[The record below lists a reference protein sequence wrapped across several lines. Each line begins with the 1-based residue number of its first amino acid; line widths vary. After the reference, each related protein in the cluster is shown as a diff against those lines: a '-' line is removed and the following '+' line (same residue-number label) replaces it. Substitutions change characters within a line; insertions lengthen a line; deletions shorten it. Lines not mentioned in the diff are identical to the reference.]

1 MVDTMK
7 EVSRRLYELGIVP
20 VVKLERPQD
29 ALPLGEA
36 LCRGGLPVAEVTFRT
51 EAAEESIRT
60 LSQKLPEMLVGAGTV
75 HSVEQAGTALAAG
88 AKFIVTPGF
97 NEKVVRFC
105 LEREV
110 PVYPGCNGTSDLE
123 RALDLG
129 LDEVK
134 FFPAEQSGGLRTL
147 KGLFAPYGGMRFMP
161 TGGITTENMN
171 AYLACPQI
179 LAVGGSWMV
188 KESLLAAGNFAEVER
203 RTREAVETMHGF
215 TLRHVGLNCRNE
227 AEALGAAEQ
236 FAKAFGWTVRD
247 AGGGVFAGTAVEA
260 VKKPY
265 LGRLGHLAVATNNVD
280 RARAYLAAKGFTFR
294 EETAQYD
301 GAGRLK
307 LIYLEQE
314 LSGFAVHLILTAD

>member
-1 MVDTMK
+1 MCKAMK
-7 EVSRRLYELGIVP
+7 EVSQRIYELGIVP

-60 LSQKLPEMLVGAGTV
+60 LAQKLPELLVGAGTV
-75 HSVEQAGTALAAG
+75 HSAAQAETALNAG
-88 AKFIVTPGF
+88 ARFIVTPGF
-97 NEKVVRFC
+97 NEKVVRLC
-105 LEREV
+105 RDRDV
-110 PVYPGCNGTSDLE
+110 PVYPGCSGAGDLE

-134 FFPAEQSGGLRTL
+134 FFPAEASGGLKTL
-147 KGLFAPYGGMRFMP
+147 KSLFAPYQGMRFMP

-171 AYLACPQI
+171 DYLRCPQI

-188 KESLLAAGNFAEVER
+188 KESLIAAGNFAEVER
-203 RTREAVETMHGF
+203 QTREAVETMHGF
-215 TLRHVGLNCRNE
+215 TLRHVGINCQNE
-227 AEALGAAEQ
+227 AEALETAGQ

-247 AGGGVFAGTAVEA
+247 AGGGVFAGAAVEA
-260 VKKPY
+260 VKTPY
-265 LGRLGHLAVATNNVD
+265 LGRLGHLAVAANNVD
-280 RARAYLAAKGFTFR
+280 RARAYLAAKGFSFR

-301 GAGRLK
+301 KAGRLR
-307 LIYLEQE
+307 LIYLQE
-314 LSGFAVHLILTAD
+314 ELGGFAVHLTQT